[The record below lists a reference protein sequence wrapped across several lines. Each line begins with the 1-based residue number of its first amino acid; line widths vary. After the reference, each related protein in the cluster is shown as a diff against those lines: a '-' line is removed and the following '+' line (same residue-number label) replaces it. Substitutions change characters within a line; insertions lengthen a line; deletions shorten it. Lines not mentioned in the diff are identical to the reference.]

1 MITPKSSRFKSF
13 SAQVSKHNFIY
24 LFVHYSAAV
33 DKFESGVFQTIAVMG
48 KNLLQIDIGLCL
60 AYPDVLISA
69 LIGLNAEMNPNETI
83 LLTAEQASW
92 LGVCCAI

>member
-1 MITPKSSRFKSF
+1 
-13 SAQVSKHNFIY
+13 
-24 LFVHYSAAV
+24 
-33 DKFESGVFQTIAVMG
+33 MG

-60 AYPDVLISA
+60 AYPEVLISA

-92 LGVCCAI
+92 LGVLRYLNSCNVKKIIEIIWYYHCNIRNT